1 MVSEA
6 QVEEAKKTF
15 EDAKAELP
23 ATGELNAAIAS
34 LKDVI
39 NILSDVWQTDGGARE
54 ISNITSIASE
64 LDSYSSIES
73 ELGNLKT
80 ATVSISKGYH
90 KDYLGMD

>member
-6 QVEEAKKTF
+6 QVEEARKTF
-15 EDAKAELP
+15 EDAKTELP
-23 ATGELNAAIAS
+23 ATGEFNAVIAS
-34 LKDVI
+34 LKEVI
-39 NILSDVWQTDGGARE
+39 NILSDVWQTDGGTRE
-54 ISNITSIASE
+54 ISKITSIASE

-80 ATVSISKGYH
+80 ATVSISKAYH

>member
-6 QVEEAKKTF
+6 QVEEARKTF
-15 EDAKAELP
+15 EDAKTELP
-23 ATGELNAAIAS
+23 ATGEFNAAIAS
-34 LKDVI
+34 LKEVI
-39 NILSDVWQTDGGARE
+39 NILSDVWQTDGGTKE
-54 ISNITSIASE
+54 ISKITSIASE

-80 ATVSISKGYH
+80 ATVSISKAYH